1 MNKRI
6 RWIIISVLTIIVL
19 AIGIMAIV
27 NELNL
32 HYKIEEISEYNYF
45 ILEQNGK
52 YGVIDKSG
60 NIVIDAD
67 YEAVQIP
74 NPSKDIFICIKEYNQ
89 DTKEYA
95 TVVYNG
101 KKEEI
106 LSNYNNVQ
114 AVAIF
119 TNINSTPYERSVLT
133 YKENGKYGLIDL
145 QGKEITKPIYDE
157 ISSINYKEGTFL
169 VKQNEQEGIINMKGK
184 TIIKCEY
191 ESVTSDNYYNED
203 QNNEKAGFIVSKKTD
218 DGYRYGYIN
227 YRGSKIVKPIFTQLE
242 RVTEISD
249 DKNIYFIAFKDG
261 QAGLL
266 KNNKEIVNYEY
277 EDIQYNVLSDV
288 FIIQRNGKYGANT
301 REGKTI
307 LYPEYSSVYTG
318 GIYINAVK
326 DNVIEV
332 FDLQG
337 NKIETDINSKIKTE
351 NSNYYITID
360 KNNIYKVV
368 DANENVIINNDYNYI
383 EYLPG
388 DYFIV
393 ARDSKNGVVDINGKS
408 VIELKYDSISRINET
423 NILQAETNKSIELY
437 NLNMKKITT
446 MSNATIKE
454 VKDDKEYILLFS
466 ENDFKYLDKDG
477 NILKAQE
484 LFKENNLF
492 AKNVN
497 GKWGFVDKNGNLKV
511 QNKYEVVTDFN
522 KYGFAGIKKDGKWGV
537 IDQEGHIVQEPIYE
551 LKWNMPEFI
560 GKYYRVNAWYGD
572 ARFSDK
578 V

>member
-191 ESVTSDNYYNED
+191 ESVTSDYYYNED

-288 FIIQRNGKYGANT
+288 FIIQRNGKYGATT

-368 DANENVIINNDYNYI
+368 DANENVIINNDYNYM

>member
-218 DGYRYGYIN
+218 DGYRFGYIN

-288 FIIQRNGKYGANT
+288 FIIQRNGKYGATT

-368 DANENVIINNDYNYI
+368 DANENVIINNDYNYM

>member
-169 VKQNEQEGIINMKGK
+169 VQQNEQEGIINMKGK

-288 FIIQRNGKYGANT
+288 FIIQRNGKYGATT

-368 DANENVIINNDYNYI
+368 DANENVIINNDYNYM